1 MTAAVARAVMKLAIC
16 CLGESRRD
24 WALAMRAEFEAAIDD
39 RRPLAFA
46 IGCLIAAWR
55 EMPSQRQGRFVL
67 ANYALA
73 LGLLV
78 PMAGLQ
84 FASAAGSSYLFAGP
98 AGLYS
103 VLAPGGAQDPYLAE
117 AHRSAIPTLLA
128 LWVMLGAG
136 HLRLAWV
143 VVERDWSGAIS
154 SAALTV
160 AASATL
166 VIFTGVL
173 FLDDASVALQA
184 VLLAIELSAIYASAR
199 WHSQLFPSLSG

>member
-1 MTAAVARAVMKLAIC
+1 MQ
-16 CLGESRRD
+16 
-24 WALAMRAEFEAAIDD
+24 AEFETAMDD

-46 IGCLIAAWR
+46 VGCLIAAWR
-55 EMPSQRQGRFVL
+55 EMPSQGQGRFVL

-84 FASAAGSSYLFAGP
+84 FACAAGSSYLFAGP
-98 AGLYS
+98 AGPYS
-103 VLAPGGAQDPYLAE
+103 VLAPGSAQDPYLAE
-117 AHRSAIPTLLA
+117 AHRSAIPTLLG

-136 HLRLAWV
+136 HLRLAWLV
-143 VVERDWSGAIS
+143 LERDWSRVI
-154 SAALTV
+154 SAAAFTI

-173 FLDDASVALQA
+173 FINDASVALQA
-184 VLLAIELSAIYASAR
+184 LLLAIELSAIYAAGR
-199 WHSQLFPSLSG
+199 WHSRLFPSLSG

>member
-1 MTAAVARAVMKLAIC
+1 MTLAARS
-16 CLGESRRD
+16 LGDSRRE
-24 WALAMRAEFEAAIDD
+24 WALAMQAEFEAAMDD

-55 EMPSQRQGRFVL
+55 EMPSQEQGRFLL

-84 FASAAGSSYLFAGP
+84 FACAAGSSYLFAGQ
-98 AGLYS
+98 AELYS

-117 AHRSAIPTLLA
+117 AHRSAIPILLA
-128 LWVMLGAG
+128 LWVMLGSG

-143 VVERDWSGAIS
+143 VLERDWSRVI
-154 SAALTV
+154 SAAAFTV

-173 FLDDASVALQA
+173 FLNDACVALQA
-184 VLLAIELSAIYASAR
+184 VLLAIELGATYASAR
-199 WHSQLFPSLSG
+199 WHARLFPRTWSASLA